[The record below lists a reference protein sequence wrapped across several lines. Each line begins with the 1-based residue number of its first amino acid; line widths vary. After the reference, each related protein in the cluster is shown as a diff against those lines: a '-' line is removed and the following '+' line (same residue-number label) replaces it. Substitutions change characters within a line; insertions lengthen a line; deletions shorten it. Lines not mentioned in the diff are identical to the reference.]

1 MENDIFDVLSGGLI
15 ATNAASFLRQE
26 RWRHSVNSIKS
37 TWTLAA
43 FNRHNHRSPQRSS
56 RDSRLRKS

>member
-26 RWRHSVNSIKS
+26 RWRS
-37 TWTLAA
+37 
-43 FNRHNHRSPQRSS
+43 
-56 RDSRLRKS
+56 